1 MPRCHTFCCLLCN
14 SCLIF
19 IIIIFLFALF
29 TQYKK
34 NLFTV
39 VIARRQG
46 DPESHWAYGRAT
58 SLTLINK
65 VKKKCCECAARLL
78 HFRLKTKKVWRTSD
92 WNRKRVP
99 NFRTLVKNCKLLEI
113 CAAQM
118 RSTITSCSGTIV
130 VNLAIRY
137 KKIERESAL
146 CNETKLQ
153 LRKRLCLLLSLNRDK

>member
-1 MPRCHTFCCLLCN
+1 MIQNWKYWHGALYAPNIFISVTVKKHYFQTDKNIALGHLKRKKKLLGKSKMPRCHTFCCLLCN

-65 VKKKCCECAARLL
+65 VKKKCCECAARPIQGL
-78 HFRLKTKKVWRTSD
+78 FK
-92 WNRKRVP
+92 
-99 NFRTLVKNCKLLEI
+99 
-113 CAAQM
+113 
-118 RSTITSCSGTIV
+118 
-130 VNLAIRY
+130 
-137 KKIERESAL
+137 
-146 CNETKLQ
+146 
-153 LRKRLCLLLSLNRDK
+153 